1 VGGKFRGGLFQ
12 DAKFAWYKKYTG
24 QEWDGMEPTYK
35 KAINVVKANEVLAP
49 ARIAAEERRRLR
61 GDAEAM
67 FKVVS
72 KGAARIPLDSMK
84 AYLTENKV
92 VEENQIEKLVA
103 EVNTNSDREIDLDEF
118 CNGWHKMQKGAGS
131 SSSSGGGGALKSSGG
146 GGALKSDSALL
157 QDTIA
162 KQEAALKEQQK
173 KIEELQAKLK
183 AKG

>member
-1 VGGKFRGGLFQ
+1 
-12 DAKFAWYKKYTG
+12 
-24 QEWDGMEPTYK
+24 M
-35 KAINVVKANEVLAP
+35 
-49 ARIAAEERRRLR
+49 
-61 GDAEAM
+61 
-67 FKVVS
+67 
-72 KGAARIPLDSMK
+72 
-84 AYLTENKV
+84 
-92 VEENQIEKLVA
+92 EENQIEKLVA
-103 EVNTNSDREIDLDEF
+103 DVNTNSDGEIDLDEF

-131 SSSSGGGGALKSSGG
+131 SSSSSGGGDALKSSVG